1 MSLNNLISQLYSS
14 IALGQKLD
22 VIMPLVKSYNNTDWK
37 EYINFSERRYTRNL
51 VYKSDLFDVYIIC
64 WNNKQESPIHDHAS
78 NGCVMKILQGRLV
91 QELFDHNIRS
101 TMKMPIFKNQV
112 TYIDNDMGYHKII
125 NTDTQTVSLHIYS
138 PASHETTIFCNLD
151 SPTV

>member
-1 MSLNNLISQLYSS
+1 MSLNNLISQLYSN

-78 NGCVMKILQGRLV
+78 NGCVMKILQGLNCFLYYYSTLLKKQLRNDRYIYVLDV
-91 QELFDHNIRS
+91 CVTKKSMCSFRS
-101 TMKMPIFKNQV
+101 
-112 TYIDNDMGYHKII
+112 
-125 NTDTQTVSLHIYS
+125 
-138 PASHETTIFCNLD
+138 FCFH
-151 SPTV
+151 T